1 MSETIDDAGPLT
13 RLLAAY
19 APRERMTSDRLLWAF
34 DARLAQVVRTTTEP
48 MIGQMRLAWWED
60 VLSDQGE
67 TKGRG
72 EPLLAALRH
81 AGLTAQ
87 PGLGGML
94 DGWEALLGD
103 AAPDDIALRAF
114 GVDRGGGLFQ
124 ALSGETHPPEA
135 LIHAGA
141 VWALWDLSGH
151 VGSADEAAR
160 AIGMAQTV
168 LETRNARDWV
178 RGWPRAWRPM
188 RLAFGLAA
196 HDVKRGQ
203 AAPRNLTP
211 RLYARLLRLALV
223 GR

>member
-1 MSETIDDAGPLT
+1 MTADILTLSPLPA
-13 RLLAAY
+13 LLSAY
-19 APRERMTSDRLLWAF
+19 AGRETAQQRLLWAY
-34 DARLAQVVRTTTEP
+34 DARLADIIRTTTEP
-48 MIGQMRLAWWED
+48 MIGQMRLAWWGDALADE
-60 VLSDQGE
+60 SG

-72 EPLLAALRH
+72 EPLLAALRD
-81 AGLTAQ
+81 AGLAGH
-87 PGLGGML
+87 PGLGAML

-114 GVDRGGGLFQ
+114 GVDRGGGLFH
-124 ALSGETHPPEA
+124 ALAGDERPPES

-151 VGSADEAAR
+151 VGSAGEAAR
-160 AIGMAQTV
+160 AIAVAQTI
-168 LETRNARDWV
+168 LEAGNMRDWARD
-178 RGWPRAWRPM
+178 WPRAWRPM

-196 HDVKRGQ
+196 HDVQRGQ
-203 AAPRNLTP
+203 AAPRSLTP

>member
-1 MSETIDDAGPLT
+1 MSETLVEARPLDS
-13 RLLAAY
+13 LLCAY
-19 APRERMTSDRLLWAF
+19 AGRDVGRHRLLWSF
-34 DARLAQVVRTTTEP
+34 DARLAQIVRTTTEP

-60 VLSDQGE
+60 VLSDQGG
-67 TKGRG
+67 TKGKG
-72 EPLLAALRH
+72 EPLLAALRD

-87 PGLGGML
+87 PGLGAML

-103 AAPDDIALRAF
+103 AAPDEIALRAF

-124 ALSGETHPPEA
+124 ALSGEMHPPEA

-151 VGSADEAAR
+151 VGSAVEAAR
-160 AIGMAQTV
+160 AIGVAQAV
-168 LETRNARDWV
+168 LEAGNERDWV

-196 HDVKRGQ
+196 QDVKRGQ
-203 AAPRNLTP
+203 VAPRSLTP

>member
-1 MSETIDDAGPLT
+1 MTENVVEPRPLDF
-13 RLLAAY
+13 LLSAY
-19 APRERMTSDRLLWAF
+19 AGRDSARHRLLWAF

-60 VLSDQGE
+60 VLSDESGA
-67 TKGRG
+67 KGRG
-72 EPLLAALRH
+72 EPLLAALRDAKLAAH
-81 AGLTAQ
+81 
-87 PGLGGML
+87 PGLGAML

-114 GVDRGGGLFQ
+114 GVDRGGGLFH
-124 ALSGETHPPEA
+124 ALAGAERPPES

-151 VGSADEAAR
+151 VGSAGEAAR
-160 AIGMAQTV
+160 AIAVAQTF
-168 LETRNARDWV
+168 LEAGGARNWV
-178 RGWPRAWRPM
+178 RDWPRAWRPM
-188 RLAFGLAA
+188 RLAFGLAV
-196 HDVKRGQ
+196 HDVRRGQ
-203 AAPRNLTP
+203 AAPGSLTP